1 MKRGHKKWYK
11 GVRQVSFVAL
21 AAPLAVMP
29 WMSIVEAN
37 SNNYVDRIL
46 HLSSNYHA
54 DGNPAASLYVGEK
67 DIDFTTRDT
76 FRVTLPPGVEW
87 NRVPAG
93 LENATAVLMTESTLV
108 VTPAGPNIVNNDGDQ
123 ADKIRIPLDIKVNGA
138 TGELKVKVE
147 PMDSTITS
155 GEYTFAIVRTGK
167 TIAVADTVEA
177 IGETEADTGIV
188 RIEEAS
194 PGQITRG
201 SSTPVTFRLPSQ
213 FEWRDIKLTG
223 TGGFTGATFT
233 NIIKDGNTL
242 RATLN
247 IPAGSKDRGFLYV
260 KPRVKPKDG
269 AVPGDVYV
277 SISGTELSDAEVV
290 VAKYQKWGANI
301 KVEQVNQILS
311 SKFDDKK
318 VVKMT
323 IEETSPGA
331 FIGGREVEVEFP
343 STVKIVGTVTP
354 SGNIVGHLISYS
366 GSDVRGV
373 VNSDSNRI
381 TFTIPSTSTPSSS
394 KRKLVFEAAIAV
406 KTGTLGDIEATVEGA
421 GIEKQKVLVA
431 KVIPPVIPK
440 AAGEGKLRIGLQ
452 GQEAPDIFLAE
463 TMPGAIRKA
472 IDMGPLGTENGFVVV
487 YLPKGVTYTTT
498 PKVEVIEGDLKIDTA
513 SVQIVKAESI
523 YDAITFNVKA
533 ESTKPS
539 KIRISGIKLGL
550 DRSVPEGV
558 MEAKVAG
565 YALSHP
571 FNSKVFNV
579 TTGSAFQYASVI
591 TPAPTDTKMSGSF
604 TIGSTI
610 YRIGD
615 NEKVMDAAPYIK
627 DDRTYLP
634 VRYVA
639 EVLGVGEKD
648 IVWDKAAHTVTLFKG
663 DKVVQIKVG
672 ERKIMV
678 NGTVVPTDVVAE
690 IKNERMMLP
699 VYHVVQALGA
709 KARWDAESQT
719 VFIE

>member
-354 SGNIVGHLISYS
+354 S
-366 GSDVRGV
+366 
-373 VNSDSNRI
+373 
-381 TFTIPSTSTPSSS
+381 SS